1 MDQVSVCLLKKKKE
15 IDSFSRVKS
24 GSQSFPPHSERVIGY
39 GSQNFIFIQK
49 KMVDFWLQGPVAV
62 IEAEEGQNRRDCW
75 AVAFGGGHCAAE
87 RIVAA
92 GYENGDFK
100 V

>member
-1 MDQVSVCLLKKKKE
+1 
-15 IDSFSRVKS
+15 
-24 GSQSFPPHSERVIGY
+24 
-39 GSQNFIFIQK
+39 
-49 KMVDFWLQGPVAV
+49 MVDFWLQGPVAV

-87 RIVAA
+87 KIVAA